1 MDAILDR
8 AEPRRYDEPTV
19 PLLFAVDHCF
29 SIRGQGTILT
39 GTVLQGQVAVGQTV
53 ELPAQRMVKKVKSMQ
68 MFRRPVT
75 EARRGDRVGIC
86 IAQLDASVME
96 RGLVAEPGSV
106 PTLSCAVRPSCLR
119 RAAAVV
125 DAFRDLQVAAVEKIR
140 FFKSA
145 VPSKARFHITIGHVT
160 AMADVVFFSRQTGAN
175 QARPDVLQ
183 QASAFSFEQEYD
195 FEEELGGTSPV
206 RCTTAFA
213 SYAACHAGAATA
225 DGGAENA
232 AATTQ
237 WALLTFDTPVL
248 APRNARFIGSRLDLE
263 SNTSTCRL
271 ALHGCIAASID
282 TREPGTLKRLR
293 VVKLKRREGTVERC
307 VLHFRCDRAVHLAAG
322 AQFCCARQVERC
334 AHCYR
339 PWPVQEGK

>member
-160 AMADVVFFSRQTGAN
+160 AMADVVFFSRKTGAN

-195 FEEELGGTSPV
+195 FEEELGGTSLCAAQRLSLLTPHAMQAL
-206 RCTTAFA
+206 RPRMAGPKMRRRRRSGPCSRLTRLYWHLATHA
-213 SYAACHAGAATA
+213 SSALAWTWKATPAHAGLRCMVAS
-225 DGGAENA
+225 
-232 AATTQ
+232 
-237 WALLTFDTPVL
+237 LPVL
-248 APRNARFIGSRLDLE
+248 TRVSRV
-263 SNTSTCRL
+263 R
-271 ALHGCIAASID
+271 
-282 TREPGTLKRLR
+282 
-293 VVKLKRREGTVERC
+293 
-307 VLHFRCDRAVHLAAG
+307 
-322 AQFCCARQVERC
+322 
-334 AHCYR
+334 
-339 PWPVQEGK
+339 